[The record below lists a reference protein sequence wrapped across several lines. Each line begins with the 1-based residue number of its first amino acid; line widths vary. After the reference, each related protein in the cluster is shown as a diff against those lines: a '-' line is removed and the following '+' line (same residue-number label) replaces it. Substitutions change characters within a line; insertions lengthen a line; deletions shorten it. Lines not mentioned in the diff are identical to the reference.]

1 MITGTAYSRYH
12 KQFIAQYEFR
22 NYPFYATQ
30 YHIEKTV
37 FENNKT
43 NSHLSR
49 NPELIKFDFEFIS
62 AVFEPTRKYGIAR
75 SNLPKQLIGRLIE
88 HQRPRRGIFTFFQQM
103 YYFRR
108 RINDKWLKRT
118 FQKQIY
124 EYWRLRRMGIKMREV
139 SSLEHDNDRFELED
153 SETKS
158 RRLEEEKIE
167 ISREKLLK
175 MHPEIVKKQKSEEI
189 KLNQPLFNKYKVI
202 NGLKIAIGLL
212 IVNGVLL
219 SILVLKNSSVSDSER
234 LGVKF

>member
-1 MITGTAYSRYH
+1 
-12 KQFIAQYEFR
+12 
-22 NYPFYATQ
+22 
-30 YHIEKTV
+30 
-37 FENNKT
+37 
-43 NSHLSR
+43 
-49 NPELIKFDFEFIS
+49 
-62 AVFEPTRKYGIAR
+62 
-75 SNLPKQLIGRLIE
+75 
-88 HQRPRRGIFTFFQQM
+88 
-103 YYFRR
+103 
-108 RINDKWLKRT
+108 
-118 FQKQIY
+118 
-124 EYWRLRRMGIKMREV
+124 MGIKMREV

-175 MHPEIVKKQKSEEI
+175 IQPEIVKKQKSEEI

-202 NGLKIAIGLL
+202 NGLKIVIGLL